1 MCHVK
6 TSNSSASFKIGKG
19 LRYNDS
25 SGVLYVSIVSLDWG
39 GGNSKGGKDCGIFKW
54 GSTKDFLGS
63 FCGGSVLI
71 GGILHKIPIGIGGIL
86 EVVVGLDY
94 FIEIFGGRFTC
105 VGNMLVC
112 AALGVILL

>member
-1 MCHVK
+1 MCHVN

-39 GGNSKGGKDCGIFKW
+39 GGNSKGGKDCGIFKC

-63 FCGGSVLI
+63 FCGGSVFI
-71 GGILHKIPIGIGGIL
+71 GGILRKIPMGTGGIL
-86 EVVVGLDY
+86 EVTTGLGSC
-94 FIEIFGGRFTC
+94 IEIFGGRFT
-105 VGNMLVC
+105 
-112 AALGVILL
+112 